1 LQIQP
6 GSFLFVSAHFAIVRN
21 FSFGY
26 QSISMMQVVT
36 PTGNILVEDLTLK
49 VEQGS
54 NLLITGVPLT

>member
-1 LQIQP
+1 M
-6 GSFLFVSAHFAIVRN
+6 FVSALFAIVQN
-21 FSFGY
+21 FRFGY